1 MMGKA
6 TIAAAALAT
15 AVCSAAFA
23 QDALAPADSA
33 LSNPWAAEIEAAR
46 VRHEDWLSCIQAR
59 RFKCDKDTKPNP
71 MDALLNDDTLVA
83 GDMVA
88 TPQGLKVFRGQ
99 PGTPHRW
106 DDFR

>member
-15 AVCSAAFA
+15 TVCSAVFA
-23 QDALAPADSA
+23 QDALAPADPA
-33 LSNPWAAEIEAAR
+33 PSNPFAAEIEASR
-46 VRHEDWLSCIQAR
+46 VRHEDWLSCVQAR
-59 RFKCDKDTKPNP
+59 RFKCDKDTKPSP

-106 DDFR
+106 EDFR